1 MTAPRFWPLAPGF
14 WLGDIESTLPFGQK
28 MANNGW
34 SSMAAADHPTSTPLP
49 LPEAIQRYFE
59 IALYLLVLTGFVT
72 LASTGE
78 LDLPTVVLAGGAILF
93 RGYCVAAR
101 RTLLIPERWTTA
113 LTLVY
118 VAFYLADYLVIS
130 RAFVGPAV
138 HLVLFV
144 LVVRLFSARRD
155 RDYYFIAVIAFLMV
169 LAAAV
174 LTVDSTFLVAFV
186 GFMLTAVVTFILME
200 MRRAAASAAFQP
212 AAGEV
217 SVSRQMGVSLV
228 KVTPALVLLIALAA
242 AVIFFVLPRVSSG
255 YLSAYTPTGE
265 IATGFSDRVQLGR
278 IGEIQQSSSL
288 VMHIQIDGDSHG
300 AFDLKWR
307 GVALSLFDGT
317 TWSSPY
323 EHRLLLRP
331 PGGQFLLSS
340 SSEARA
346 GHLIH
351 YRVLMEPIANN
362 VFFLAPEAISLGGNY
377 RLVSRDEAGAVFDA
391 DPEHPVS
398 TYDAQSNVGQPAPA
412 ELRGTTQDYPAAVL
426 LNYLQLPRL
435 DPRVAPLAAQIT
447 ATGSNNYDKAV
458 ALERYLRTHF
468 GYTLQLGRSAQRDPL
483 AYFLFERKQGHCEYF
498 ASAMAVMLRT
508 LRIPSRVVNG
518 FRTGE
523 FNDVTSQYLVRANN
537 AHSWVEAYFP
547 GYGWISFDPTPAAP
561 AEVRTGWSRLALYAD
576 AMASFWREWVVSYD
590 VSHQYILGQ
599 RAAQGGTQWIRKV
612 RRWERREYEAWLEA
626 ARRTGR
632 AVSDA
637 PWRLGGIA
645 LGIACLLI
653 LGAYSAR
660 IWRAIRRRQVA
671 ARPERSPRV
680 AATIWYE
687 RVLRTLAKRGWQK
700 SPAQTPAE
708 FVAAFKDQHVRDPL
722 ARFAEH
728 YERARFG
735 DSAED
740 AGKLPEVYEEVAQ
753 ASRR

>member
-1 MTAPRFWPLAPGF
+1 MV
-14 WLGDIESTLPFGQK
+14 
-28 MANNGW
+28 
-34 SSMAAADHPTSTPLP
+34 AADNPMPVQA
-49 LPEAIQRYFE
+49 AIQRYFE
-59 IALYLLVLTGFVT
+59 IALYWLVLTGFAT
-72 LASTGE
+72 LASTGS
-78 LDLPTVVLAGGAILF
+78 LDLPTLVLAGGAILF
-93 RGYCVAAR
+93 RGYCLATR
-101 RTLLIPERWTTA
+101 RTLLIPEHWTTI
-113 LTLVY
+113 LTLAY

-130 RAFVGPAV
+130 RAFVSSAV

-155 RDYYFIAVIAFLMV
+155 RDQYFLAVISFLMV

-174 LTVDSTFLVAFV
+174 LTVDSTFLLAFAA
-186 GFMLTAVVTFILME
+186 FMLTAVVTFILME
-200 MRRAAASAAFQP
+200 MRRASVSAAFQP
-212 AAGEV
+212 ASGD
-217 SVSRQMGVSLV
+217 SSLSRQMGVSLV
-228 KVTPALVLLIALAA
+228 KLTPALVFFIALAA
-242 AVIFFVLPRVSSG
+242 AAIFFVLPRVSSG
-255 YLSAYTPTGE
+255 YLSAYTPAGE

-288 VMHIQIDGDSHG
+288 VMHIQIDGDTHG

-317 TWSSPY
+317 SWSNPY
-323 EHRLLLRP
+323 EHHLLPRS

-340 SSEARA
+340 STEARA
-346 GHLIH
+346 GSHVIH
-351 YRVLMEPIANN
+351 YRVLLEPIADN
-362 VFFLAPEAISLGGNY
+362 VFFLAPEALSLAGNF
-377 RLVSRDEAGAVFDA
+377 RQVSQDDAGAVFDA
-391 DPEHPVS
+391 DLEHPVS
-398 TYDAQSNVGQPAPA
+398 TYDAQSNIAQHGPA
-412 ELRGTTQDYPAAVL
+412 ELRNAAQDYPPAVL

-435 DPRVAPLAAQIT
+435 DPRIAPLAAQIT
-447 ATGSNNYDKAV
+447 TSESNNYDKAV
-458 ALERYLRTHF
+458 SMERYLRTHF
-468 GYTLQLGRSAQRDPL
+468 GYTLQLGNSTHRDPL

-523 FNDVTSQYLVRANN
+523 FNDVTSQYLVRASN

-561 AEVRTGWSRLALYAD
+561 AEVRTGWNRWALYAD

-590 VSHQYILGQ
+590 VSHQYILGH
-599 RAAQGGTQWIRKV
+599 RAAQGGTQWIR
-612 RRWERREYEAWLEA
+612 RMQRWERRQYQAWLGA
-626 ARRTGR
+626 ARRTGQR
-632 AVSDA
+632 VSDA
-637 PWRLGGIA
+637 PWRWGAIA
-645 LGIACLLI
+645 LGAAALLI

-660 IWRAIRRRQVA
+660 LWRAIRRRRVA
-671 ARPERSPRV
+671 ARPERSPRM

-687 RVLRTLAKRGWQK
+687 RVLRMLAKRGWQK

-708 FVAAFKDQHVRDPL
+708 FVASFEDKTVRDPL

-735 DSAED
+735 NSAED
-740 AGKLPEVYEEVAQ
+740 AARLPEIYEEVSS

>member
-1 MTAPRFWPLAPGF
+1 MV
-14 WLGDIESTLPFGQK
+14 
-28 MANNGW
+28 
-34 SSMAAADHPTSTPLP
+34 AADNPQPLQA
-49 LPEAIQRYFE
+49 AIERYFE
-59 IALYLLVLTGFVT
+59 VALYLLVLTGFAT
-72 LASTGE
+72 LASTGG
-78 LDLPTVVLAGGAILF
+78 LDLPTMVLAGGAILF
-93 RGYCVAAR
+93 RGYCVTTR
-101 RTLLIPERWTTA
+101 QTLLIPERWTTI

-118 VAFYLADYLVIS
+118 VVFYLADYLMIS
-130 RAFVGPAV
+130 GSFVSSAV

-144 LVVRLFSARRD
+144 LGVRLFSARRD
-155 RDYYFIAVIAFLMV
+155 RDYYFLAVIAFLMV

-174 LTVDSTFLVAFV
+174 LTVDSTFLLAFAA
-186 GFMLTAVVTFILME
+186 FMLTAVVTFILME
-200 MRRAAASAAFQP
+200 MRRSSHGAAFQSATP
-212 AAGEV
+212 DA
-217 SVSRQMGVSLV
+217 SLSRQMGVSLAR
-228 KVTPALVLLIALAA
+228 VTPTLVLFIALGA

-255 YLSAYTPTGE
+255 YLSSYTPTGE

-278 IGEIQQSSSL
+278 IGEIQQSSAL

-317 TWSSPY
+317 TWSNPY
-323 EHRLLLRP
+323 EHQVVPRSP
-331 PGGQFLLSS
+331 NGQFLLSFRRDTKS
-340 SSEARA
+340 
-346 GHLIH
+346 GLTIH
-351 YRVLMEPIANN
+351 YRVLMEPVANN
-362 VFFLAPEAISLGGNY
+362 VFFLAPEALSVGGNY
-377 RLVSRDEAGAVFDA
+377 HQVSRDDADAVFDS
-391 DPEHPVS
+391 DLEHPVS
-398 TYDAQSNVGQPAPA
+398 SYDAESNVTQPGPV
-412 ELRGTTQDYPAAVL
+412 ELRAATQGYPPAVL

-435 DPRVAPLAAQIT
+435 DPRVAPLAEQIT
-447 ATGSNNYDKAV
+447 ASENNNYDKAV
-458 ALERYLRTHF
+458 VLERYLRTHF

-498 ASAMAVMLRT
+498 ASAMAVMLRS

-523 FNDVTSQYLVRANN
+523 FNDVTSQYLVRASN

-561 AEVRTGWSRLALYAD
+561 AEVRTGWSRWALYAD

-599 RAAQGGTQWIRKV
+599 RAAQGGEHWIRRV
-612 RRWERREYEAWLEA
+612 RRWERLEYEAWLEA

-632 AVSDA
+632 AVSVA
-637 PWRLGGIA
+637 PWRWGGLA
-645 LGIACLLI
+645 LGIAGLLL

-660 IWRAIRRRQVA
+660 LWRAIRRGRVA

-687 RVLRTLAKRGWQK
+687 RVLQMLAKRGWQK
-700 SPAQTPAE
+700 LPAQTPAE
-708 FVAAFKDQHVRDPL
+708 FVAGLKDDKVRRPL
-722 ARFAEH
+722 ARFAKH

-740 AGKLPEVYEEVAQ
+740 AARLPEDYEEVFE

>member
-1 MTAPRFWPLAPGF
+1 MVASDNPQPLQ
-14 WLGDIESTLPFGQK
+14 L
-28 MANNGW
+28 
-34 SSMAAADHPTSTPLP
+34 
-49 LPEAIQRYFE
+49 AIQRYFE
-59 IALYLLVLTGFVT
+59 IALYWLVQMGFAT
-72 LASTGE
+72 LASTGG
-78 LDLPTVVLAGGAILF
+78 LDLPTIVLAGGAILF
-93 RGYCVAAR
+93 RGYGVATR
-101 RTLLIPERWTTA
+101 RTLLIPEHLTTI
-113 LTLVY
+113 LTLAY

-130 RAFVGPAV
+130 RAFVSSAV

-144 LVVRLFSARRD
+144 LVMRLFSARRD
-155 RDYYFIAVIAFLMV
+155 RDHYFLAVIAFLMV

-174 LTVDSTFLVAFV
+174 LTVDSTFLLAFA

-200 MRRAAASAAFQP
+200 MRRASASAAFQSGSND
-212 AAGEV
+212 A
-217 SVSRQMGVSLV
+217 SVSRRMGVSLAR
-228 KVTPALVLLIALAA
+228 VTPALVLLITIGA

-278 IGEIQQSSSL
+278 IGEIQQSSVL
-288 VMHIQIDGDSHG
+288 VMHIQIDGDAHG

-317 TWSSPY
+317 TWSNPY
-323 EHRLLLRP
+323 EHQMVPRS

-340 SSEARA
+340 TPQARG

-351 YRVLMEPIANN
+351 YRVLMEPLANN
-362 VFFLAPEAISLGGNY
+362 VFFLAPEAVSLAGNY
-377 RLVSRDEAGAVFDA
+377 RLVSRDDADAVFDS
-391 DPEHPVS
+391 DLEHPVG
-398 TYDAQSNVGQPAPA
+398 TYDAQSNLAQPTPA
-412 ELRGTTQDYPAAVL
+412 ELRRAAQGYPPEVL

-435 DPRVAPLAAQIT
+435 DPRVAPLAQQVT
-447 ATGSNNYDKAV
+447 AAESNNYDKTV
-458 ALERYLRTHF
+458 AMERYLRTHF

-523 FNDVTSQYLVRANN
+523 FNDVTAQYLVRASN
-537 AHSWVEAYFP
+537 AHSWVEGYFP

-561 AEVRTGWSRLALYAD
+561 AEVRTGWSRWALYAD

-599 RAAQGGTQWIRKV
+599 RAAQGGSQWIRRM
-612 RRWERREYEAWLEA
+612 RRWGRMQYEAWLEA
-626 ARRTGR
+626 ARRTGQ

-637 PWRLGGIA
+637 PWRWGGVA
-645 LGIACLLI
+645 LGLAALLT

-660 IWRAIRRRQVA
+660 LWRAIRRRRVA
-671 ARPERSPRV
+671 ARPERSPST

-687 RVLRTLAKRGWQK
+687 RVLKMLAKRGLQK

-708 FVAAFKDQHVRDPL
+708 FVAGLQNDSVRGSL
-722 ARFAEH
+722 AQFAEH

-735 DSAED
+735 DSAE
-740 AGKLPEVYEEVAQ
+740 AAARLPEDYEEVAE
-753 ASRR
+753 ASRRS

>member
-1 MTAPRFWPLAPGF
+1 MVASDNPQPLQ
-14 WLGDIESTLPFGQK
+14 L
-28 MANNGW
+28 
-34 SSMAAADHPTSTPLP
+34 
-49 LPEAIQRYFE
+49 AIQRYFE
-59 IALYLLVLTGFVT
+59 IALYWLVLMGFAT
-72 LASTGE
+72 LASTGG
-78 LDLPTVVLAGGAILF
+78 LDLPTIVLAGGAILF
-93 RGYCVAAR
+93 RGYGVATR
-101 RTLLIPERWTTA
+101 RTLLIPEHLTTI
-113 LTLVY
+113 LTLAY

-130 RAFVGPAV
+130 RAFVSSAV

-144 LVVRLFSARRD
+144 LVMRLFSARRD
-155 RDYYFIAVIAFLMV
+155 RDHYFLAVIAFLMV

-174 LTVDSTFLVAFV
+174 LTVDSTFLLAFA

-200 MRRAAASAAFQP
+200 MRRASSTAAFQSAP
-212 AAGEV
+212 GDI
-217 SVSRQMGVSLV
+217 SVSRRMGVSLAR
-228 KVTPALVLLIALAA
+228 VTPALVLLITIGA

-278 IGEIQQSSSL
+278 IGEIQQSSVL
-288 VMHIQIDGDSHG
+288 VMHIQIDGDAHG

-317 TWSSPY
+317 TWSNPY
-323 EHRLLLRP
+323 EHQMVPRS

-340 SSEARA
+340 TPQARG

-362 VFFLAPEAISLGGNY
+362 VFFLAPEAVSLAGNY
-377 RLVSRDEAGAVFDA
+377 RLVSRDDADAVFDS
-391 DPEHPVS
+391 DLEHPVG
-398 TYDAQSNVGQPAPA
+398 TYDAQSNLAQPTPA
-412 ELRGTTQDYPAAVL
+412 ELRRAAQGYPPEVL

-435 DPRVAPLAAQIT
+435 DPRVAPLAQQIT
-447 ATGSNNYDKAV
+447 AAESNNYDKTV
-458 ALERYLRTHF
+458 AMERYLRTHF

-523 FNDVTSQYLVRANN
+523 FNDVTAQYLVRASN
-537 AHSWVEAYFP
+537 AHSWVEGYFP

-561 AEVRTGWSRLALYAD
+561 AEVRTGWSRWALYAD

-599 RAAQGGTQWIRKV
+599 RAAQGGSQWIRRM
-612 RRWERREYEAWLEA
+612 RRWGRMQYEAWLEA
-626 ARRTGR
+626 ARRTGQ

-637 PWRLGGIA
+637 PWRWGGVA
-645 LGIACLLI
+645 LGLAALLT

-660 IWRAIRRRQVA
+660 LWRALRRRRVA
-671 ARPERSPRV
+671 ARPERSPST

-687 RVLRTLAKRGWQK
+687 RVLKMLAKRGLQK

-708 FVAAFKDQHVRDPL
+708 FVAGLRDDSVRGSL
-722 ARFAEH
+722 AQFAEH

-735 DSAED
+735 DSAE
-740 AGKLPEVYEEVAQ
+740 AAARLPEDYEEVAE
-753 ASRR
+753 ASRRS

>member
-1 MTAPRFWPLAPGF
+1 MSTA
-14 WLGDIESTLPFGQK
+14 
-28 MANNGW
+28 
-34 SSMAAADHPTSTPLP
+34 HPTSATIALP
-49 LPEAIQRYFE
+49 DAIQRYFDV
-59 IALYLLVLTGFVT
+59 ALYLLVLTGFAT
-72 LASTGE
+72 LASTGG
-78 LDLPTVVLAGGAILF
+78 LDLPTMVLAGGAILF
-93 RGYCVAAR
+93 RGYCVATR
-101 RTLLIPERWTTA
+101 RVLLIPERWTTI
-113 LTLVY
+113 LTLAY
-118 VAFYLADYLVIS
+118 VVFYLADYLVVS
-130 RAFVGPAV
+130 RAFVSPAV

-155 RDYYFIAVIAFLMV
+155 RDHYFIAVIAFLMV

-174 LTVDSTFLVAFV
+174 LTVDSTFLVAFA
-186 GFMLTAVVTFILME
+186 GFMLAAVATFILME
-200 MRRAAASAAFQP
+200 MRRGAANAAFQSAP
-212 AAGEV
+212 GDV
-217 SVSRQMGVSLV
+217 SVSQQMGVSLAR
-228 KVTPALVLLIALAA
+228 VTPALVLLIALAA

-278 IGEIQQSSSL
+278 IGEIQQSTSL

-300 AFDLKWR
+300 AFDLRWR
-307 GVALSLFDGT
+307 GVALSLFDGA
-317 TWSSPY
+317 TWSNPY
-323 EHRLLLRP
+323 EHRLLLRS

-346 GHLIH
+346 GRLIH
-351 YRVLMEPIANN
+351 YRVLMEPLANN
-362 VFFLAPEAISLGGNY
+362 VFFLAPEAVSLSGNY
-377 RLVSRDEAGAVFDA
+377 RLVSRDEAGAVFDT
-391 DPEHPVS
+391 DLEHPVS
-398 TYDAQSNVGQPAPA
+398 AYDAQSNIAQPGVM
-412 ELRGTTQDYPAAVL
+412 ELRGSAHDYPPAVL

-435 DPRVAPLAAQIT
+435 DPRVAPLAEQIT
-447 ATGSNNYDKAV
+447 AAEGNSYDKAV

-523 FNDVTSQYLVRANN
+523 FNDLTSQYLVRASN

-561 AEVRTGWSRLALYAD
+561 AEVRTGWNRWALYAD
-576 AMASFWREWVVSYD
+576 AMASFWREWIVSYD

-599 RAAQGGTQWIRKV
+599 RAAQGGTDWIRRM
-612 RRWERREYEAWLEA
+612 RRWERRQYDAWLEA

-632 AVSDA
+632 AVSGA
-637 PWRLGGIA
+637 PWRWGGMA
-645 LGIACLLI
+645 LGVAALLT
-653 LGAYSAR
+653 LGSFSAR
-660 IWRAIRRRQVA
+660 IWRAIRRRLVA
-671 ARPERSPRV
+671 ARPERSPQV

-687 RVLRTLAKRGWQK
+687 RVLRMLAKRGWK
-700 SPAQTPAE
+700 KLPAQTSAE
-708 FVAAFKDQHVRDPL
+708 FVAVLKDDKVRGPV

-740 AGKLPEVYEEVAQ
+740 AGRLPEVYEEVVE
-753 ASRR
+753 ASKR

>member
-1 MTAPRFWPLAPGF
+1 MALADNPQPLRLA
-14 WLGDIESTLPFGQK
+14 IE
-28 MANNGW
+28 
-34 SSMAAADHPTSTPLP
+34 
-49 LPEAIQRYFE
+49 RYFE
-59 IALYLLVLTGFVT
+59 IALYLLVLMGFAT
-72 LASTGE
+72 LASTGG
-78 LDLPTVVLAGGAILF
+78 LDLPTTVLAGAAILF
-93 RGYCVAAR
+93 RGYCVATR
-101 RTLLIPERWTTA
+101 RTLMIPERWTTI

-118 VAFYLADYLVIS
+118 IAFYLADYFVIS
-130 RAFVGPAV
+130 RAFVSSAV

-144 LVVRLFSARRD
+144 LVMRLFSARRD
-155 RDYYFIAVIAFLMV
+155 RDYYFLAVIAFLMV
-169 LAAAV
+169 LSAAV
-174 LTVDSTFLVAFV
+174 LTVDSTFLLAFC

-200 MRRAAASAAFQP
+200 MRRAAARAAFQSATDDAS
-212 AAGEV
+212 AA
-217 SVSRQMGVSLV
+217 RQMGFSLV
-228 KVTPALVLLIALAA
+228 KATPALVLLIALGA

-278 IGEIQQSSSL
+278 IGEIQQSGAL
-288 VMHIQIDGDSHG
+288 VMHIQIDGDAHG

-307 GVALSLFDGT
+307 GVALNLFDGV
-317 TWSSPY
+317 TWSNPY
-323 EHRLLLRP
+323 EHRLVARS
-331 PGGQFLLSS
+331 PGGQFPLSS
-340 SSEARA
+340 AVGAR
-346 GHLIH
+346 GGEHLIH

-362 VFFLAPEAISLGGNY
+362 VFFLAPEALSLGGNY
-377 RLVSRDEAGAVFDA
+377 RLVSRDEAGAVFDS
-391 DPEHPVS
+391 DFDRPVG
-398 TYDAQSNVGQPAPA
+398 TYDAESDVAQPTAA
-412 ELRGTTQDYPAAVL
+412 SLRGAQQDYPPAVL

-435 DPRVAPLAAQIT
+435 DPRIAPLSEQIT
-447 ATGSNNYDKAV
+447 ASESNNYDKAV

-468 GYTLQLGRSAQRDPL
+468 GYTLQLGRSAHRDPL

-523 FNDVTSQYLVRANN
+523 FNDVTSQYLVRASN

-547 GYGWISFDPTPAAP
+547 GYGWVSFDPTPAAP
-561 AEVRTGWSRLALYAD
+561 AEVRTGWNRWALYAD

-590 VSHQYILGQ
+590 VSHQYILGH
-599 RAAQGGTQWIRKV
+599 RAAQGGADWIRRA
-612 RRWERREYEAWLEA
+612 RRWERLQYDAWLEA
-626 ARRTGR
+626 ARRTGN
-632 AVSDA
+632 AVSNA
-637 PWRLGGIA
+637 PWRWGGMA
-645 LGIACLLI
+645 LGLATLLV

-660 IWRAIRRRQVA
+660 LWRAIRRRRVA

-687 RVLRTLAKRGWQK
+687 RVLRVLAKRGWQK
-700 SPAQTPAE
+700 LPAQTPTE
-708 FVAAFKDQHVRDPL
+708 FVAAFQDETVRGPM

-740 AGKLPEVYEEVAQ
+740 AARLPEDYEEVVE

>member
-1 MTAPRFWPLAPGF
+1 M
-14 WLGDIESTLPFGQK
+14 LP
-28 MANNGW
+28 
-34 SSMAAADHPTSTPLP
+34 AAHLQSGTNALP
-49 LPEAIQRYFE
+49 NAIQRYFE
-59 IALYLLVLTGFVT
+59 IALYGLVLMGFAT
-72 LASTGE
+72 LASTGG
-78 LDLPTVVLAGGAILF
+78 LDLPTIVLAGSAILF
-93 RGYCVAAR
+93 RGYCVATR
-101 RTLLIPERWTTA
+101 CTLLIPEHLTTI
-113 LTLVY
+113 LTLAY

-130 RAFVGPAV
+130 RAFVSSAV

-144 LVVRLFSARRD
+144 LVMRLFSARRD
-155 RDYYFIAVIAFLMV
+155 RDHYFLAVIAFLMV

-174 LTVDSTFLVAFV
+174 LTVDSTFLLAFA

-200 MRRAAASAAFQP
+200 MRRASASAAFQSGSND
-212 AAGEV
+212 A
-217 SVSRQMGVSLV
+217 SVSRRMGVSLAR
-228 KVTPALVLLIALAA
+228 VTPALVLLIALGA

-255 YLSAYTPTGE
+255 YLSAYTPSGE

-278 IGEIQQSSSL
+278 IGEIQQSSVL
-288 VMHIQIDGDSHG
+288 VMHIQIDGDTHG

-317 TWSSPY
+317 TWSNPY
-323 EHRLLLRP
+323 EHQMVPRS

-340 SSEARA
+340 TPEARG

-351 YRVLMEPIANN
+351 YRVLMEPIADN
-362 VFFLAPEAISLGGNY
+362 VFFLAPEAVSLAGNY
-377 RLVSRDEAGAVFDA
+377 RLVSRDDADAVFDS
-391 DPEHPVS
+391 DLEHPVG
-398 TYDAQSNVGQPAPA
+398 TYDAQSNIAQPTPA
-412 ELRGTTQDYPAAVL
+412 ELRGAARGYPPEVL
-426 LNYLQLPRL
+426 LSYLQLPRL
-435 DPRVAPLAAQIT
+435 DPRVAPLAQQIT
-447 ATGSNNYDKAV
+447 AAESNNYDKTV
-458 ALERYLRTHF
+458 AMERYLRTHF

-523 FNDVTSQYLVRANN
+523 FNDVTAQYLVRASN

-561 AEVRTGWSRLALYAD
+561 AEVRTGWSRWALYAD

-599 RAAQGGTQWIRKV
+599 RAAQGGSQWIRRM
-612 RRWERREYEAWLEA
+612 RRWGRVQYEAWLEA
-626 ARRTGR
+626 ARRTGQ

-637 PWRLGGIA
+637 PWRWGGVA
-645 LGIACLLI
+645 LGLAALLT

-660 IWRAIRRRQVA
+660 LWRAIRRRRVA
-671 ARPERSPRV
+671 ARPERSPTT

-687 RVLRTLAKRGWQK
+687 RVLKMLAKRGLQK

-708 FVAAFKDQHVRDPL
+708 FVAGLQNDSVRGSL
-722 ARFAEH
+722 AQFAEH

-735 DSAED
+735 DSAE
-740 AGKLPEVYEEVAQ
+740 AAAKLPEDYEEVAE
-753 ASRR
+753 ASRRS

>member
-1 MTAPRFWPLAPGF
+1 MVTADNSQPLH
-14 WLGDIESTLPFGQK
+14 L
-28 MANNGW
+28 
-34 SSMAAADHPTSTPLP
+34 
-49 LPEAIQRYFE
+49 AIDRYFE
-59 IALYLLVLTGFVT
+59 IALYLLVLTGFAT
-72 LASTGE
+72 LASTGG
-78 LDLPTVVLAGGAILF
+78 LDLPTMVLAGGAILF
-93 RGYCVAAR
+93 RGYCVATR
-101 RTLLIPERWTTA
+101 RVLLIPEAWTTI

-130 RAFVGPAV
+130 RAFVNSAV

-155 RDYYFIAVIAFLMV
+155 RDHYFLAVIAFLMV

-174 LTVDSTFLVAFV
+174 LTVDSTFLLALC

-200 MRRAAASAAFQP
+200 MRRASASAAFQSATEDP
-212 AAGEV
+212 GA
-217 SVSRQMGVSLV
+217 SRRMGVSLAR
-228 KVTPALVLLIALAA
+228 VTPGLVVLIALGA
-242 AVIFFVLPRVSSG
+242 AVIFFVLPRVSTG

-278 IGEIQQSSSL
+278 IGEIQQSGAL

-300 AFDLKWR
+300 AFELKWR

-317 TWSSPY
+317 TWSNSY
-323 EHRLLLRP
+323 EHHLVPRS
-331 PGGQFLLSS
+331 PGGQFLLLSS
-340 SSEARA
+340 GEKRPGA
-346 GHLIH
+346 HFIH

-362 VFFLAPEAISLGGNY
+362 VFFLAPEALSLGGNY
-377 RLVSRDEAGAVFDA
+377 RLVTRDDAGAVFDS
-391 DPEHPVS
+391 DFDRPVS
-398 TYDAQSNVGQPAPA
+398 TYDAESDVVQPAA
-412 ELRGTTQDYPAAVL
+412 ASLRGAGQEYPPAVL

-435 DPRVAPLAAQIT
+435 DPRIAPLAEQIT
-447 ATGSNNYDKAV
+447 ASESNNYDKAV
-458 ALERYLRTHF
+458 AMERYLRTHF
-468 GYTLQLGRSAQRDPL
+468 GYTLQLGRSAHRDPL

-508 LRIPSRVVNG
+508 LKISSRVVNG

-523 FNDVTSQYLVRANN
+523 FNDVTSQYLVRASN

-561 AEVRTGWSRLALYAD
+561 AEVRTGWNRWALYAD

-590 VSHQYILGQ
+590 VSHQYILGR
-599 RAAQGGTQWIRKV
+599 RAAQGGADWIRRA
-612 RRWERREYEAWLEA
+612 RRWERLQYDAWLEA
-626 ARRTGR
+626 AQRTGN

-637 PWRLGGIA
+637 PWRWGGIA
-645 LGIACLLI
+645 LGVTGLLV
-653 LGAYSAR
+653 LGGYSAR
-660 IWRAIRRRQVA
+660 LWRSIRRRRVA

-687 RVLRTLAKRGWQK
+687 RVLRMLAKRGWQK
-700 SPAQTPAE
+700 LPAQTPAE
-708 FVAAFKDQHVRDPL
+708 FVAAFKDETVRDPL

-735 DSAED
+735 NSAED
-740 AGKLPEVYEEVAQ
+740 AARLPEDYEEVSA

>member
-1 MTAPRFWPLAPGF
+1 
-14 WLGDIESTLPFGQK
+14 
-28 MANNGW
+28 
-34 SSMAAADHPTSTPLP
+34 MAAADNPQPLQA
-49 LPEAIQRYFE
+49 AIERYFE
-59 IALYLLVLTGFVT
+59 VALYLLVLTGFAT
-72 LASTGE
+72 LASTGG
-78 LDLPTVVLAGGAILF
+78 LDLPTIVLAGSAILY
-93 RGYCVAAR
+93 RGYCVATR
-101 RTLLIPERWTTA
+101 RTLLIPERWTTI
-113 LTLVY
+113 LTLAY

-130 RAFVGPAV
+130 RAFVSSAV

-155 RDYYFIAVIAFLMV
+155 RDYSFLAVISFLMV

-186 GFMLTAVVTFILME
+186 GFLLTAVATFILME
-200 MRRAAASAAFQP
+200 MRRASASAAFQS
-212 AAGEV
+212 AAGDAA
-217 SVSRQMGVSLV
+217 VSRQLGFSLA

-255 YLSAYTPTGE
+255 YLSAYTPVGE

-278 IGEIQQSSSL
+278 IGEIQQSGAL

-317 TWSSPY
+317 TWSNPY
-323 EHRLLLRP
+323 EHQMVPRALDGR
-331 PGGQFLLSS
+331 FVLSS
-340 SSEARA
+340 WSEMRPG

-362 VFFLAPEAISLGGNY
+362 VFFLAPEAVSVAGNY
-377 RLVSRDEAGAVFDA
+377 RLVMRDDADAVFDA
-391 DPEHPVS
+391 DLEHPVS
-398 TYDAQSNVGQPAPA
+398 TYDAQSNVAPVASA
-412 ELRGTTQDYPAAVL
+412 ELRSATQEYPPAVL

-435 DPRVAPLAAQIT
+435 DSRIAPLAEQIT
-447 ATGSNNYDKAV
+447 ASESSNYDKAV
-458 ALERYLRTHF
+458 AMERYLRTHF

-483 AYFLFERKQGHCEYF
+483 AYFLFDRKQGHCEYF

-523 FNDVTSQYLVRANN
+523 FNDVTSQYLVRASN

-547 GYGWISFDPTPAAP
+547 GHGWISFDPTPAAP
-561 AEVRTGWSRLALYAD
+561 AEVRTGWNRLALYTD

-590 VSHQYILGQ
+590 VSHQYILGH
-599 RAAQGGTQWIRKV
+599 RATQGGTQWIR
-612 RRWERREYEAWLEA
+612 RTQRWGRQQYDAWLNA
-626 ARRTGR
+626 ARRMGQT
-632 AVSDA
+632 ASDA
-637 PWRLGGIA
+637 PWRWGGMTLGVAG
-645 LGIACLLI
+645 LML

-660 IWRAIRRRQVA
+660 LWRAIRRRRLA
-671 ARPERSPRV
+671 ARPERSPRK

-687 RVLRTLAKRGWQK
+687 RVLRMLAKRGWQK
-700 SPAQTPAE
+700 LPAQTPAE
-708 FVAAFKDQHVRDPL
+708 FVAGFKDGNVRDPL

-740 AGKLPEVYEEVAQ
+740 AARLPEVYEEVAL
-753 ASRR
+753 ASKR

>member
-1 MTAPRFWPLAPGF
+1 MVAPDNPQPFQMA
-14 WLGDIESTLPFGQK
+14 IE
-28 MANNGW
+28 
-34 SSMAAADHPTSTPLP
+34 
-49 LPEAIQRYFE
+49 RYFE
-59 IALYLLVLTGFVT
+59 ISLYLLVLTGFAT
-72 LASTGE
+72 LASTGG
-78 LDLPTVVLAGGAILF
+78 LDLPTMVLAGGAILF
-93 RGYCVAAR
+93 RGYCVATQ
-101 RTLLIPERWTTA
+101 RTLLISESWTTT
-113 LTLVY
+113 LTVGY
-118 VAFYLADYLVIS
+118 VALYLADYFVIS
-130 RAFVGPAV
+130 RAFVSSTV

-155 RDYYFIAVIAFLMV
+155 RDHYFLAVIAFLMV

-174 LTVDSTFLVAFV
+174 LTVDSTFLLAFV
-186 GFMLTAVVTFILME
+186 AFMLTAVITFILME
-200 MRRAAASAAFQP
+200 MRRAAASAAFRSQSGD
-212 AAGEV
+212 A
-217 SVSRQMGVSLV
+217 SLSQKMGFSLA
-228 KVTPALVLLIALAA
+228 KVTPALVLLIAVGAA
-242 AVIFFVLPRVSSG
+242 IIFFVLPRVSSG
-255 YLSAYTPTGE
+255 YLSGYTPTGE

-278 IGEIQQSSSL
+278 IGEIQQSGAL

-300 AFDLKWR
+300 AYDLKWR

-317 TWSSPY
+317 SWSNPY
-323 EHRLLLRP
+323 EHLLVPRSP
-331 PGGQFLLSS
+331 SGQFVLSS
-340 SSEARA
+340 AAEKHPGRF
-346 GHLIH
+346 IH

-362 VFFLAPEAISLGGNY
+362 VFFLAPEALSLGGNY
-377 RLVSRDEAGAVFDA
+377 RLVARDEAGAVFDG
-391 DPEHPVS
+391 DVDHPVS
-398 TYDAQSNVGQPAPA
+398 TYDAESNITQPGAT
-412 ELRGTTQDYPAAVL
+412 ELRAAGQDYPPAVL

-435 DPRVAPLAAQIT
+435 DSRIAPLAAQIT
-447 ATGSNNYDKAV
+447 ASESNKYDKAV
-458 ALERYLRTHF
+458 TLERYLRTHF

-508 LRIPSRVVNG
+508 LKIPSRVVNG

-523 FNDVTSQYLVRANN
+523 FNDVTSQYLVRASN

-561 AEVRTGWSRLALYAD
+561 AEVRTGWNRWALYAD

-599 RAAQGGTQWIRKV
+599 RAEQGGTQWIRRM
-612 RRWERREYEAWLEA
+612 RRWGRMQYDAWLEA
-626 ARRTGR
+626 ARRTGN

-637 PWRLGGIA
+637 PWRWGGMGLGVAA
-645 LGIACLLI
+645 LLV

-660 IWRAIRRRQVA
+660 LWRAVRRRRVA

-687 RVLRTLAKRGWQK
+687 RMLRMLAKRGWQK
-700 SPAQTPAE
+700 LPAQTPAE
-708 FVAAFKDQHVRDPL
+708 FVAGLKDASVRGPL

-740 AGKLPEVYEEVAQ
+740 AARLPEDYEEVSA

>member
-1 MTAPRFWPLAPGF
+1 MVASDNPQPLQ
-14 WLGDIESTLPFGQK
+14 L
-28 MANNGW
+28 
-34 SSMAAADHPTSTPLP
+34 
-49 LPEAIQRYFE
+49 AIQRYFE
-59 IALYLLVLTGFVT
+59 IALYLLVLTGFAT
-72 LASTGE
+72 LASTGG
-78 LDLPTVVLAGGAILF
+78 LDLPTIVLAGGAILF
-93 RGYCVAAR
+93 RGYGVATR
-101 RTLLIPERWTTA
+101 RTLLIPEHLTTI
-113 LTLVY
+113 LTLAY

-130 RAFVGPAV
+130 RAFVSSAV

-144 LVVRLFSARRD
+144 LVMRLFSARRD
-155 RDYYFIAVIAFLMV
+155 RDHYFLAVIAFLMV

-174 LTVDSTFLVAFV
+174 LTVDSTFLLAFA

-200 MRRAAASAAFQP
+200 MRRASSTAAFQSAP
-212 AAGEV
+212 GDI
-217 SVSRQMGVSLV
+217 SVSRRMGVSLAR
-228 KVTPALVLLIALAA
+228 VTPALVLLITIGA

-278 IGEIQQSSSL
+278 IGEIQQSSVL
-288 VMHIQIDGDSHG
+288 VMHIQIDGDAHG

-317 TWSSPY
+317 TWSNPY
-323 EHRLLLRP
+323 EHQMVPRS

-340 SSEARA
+340 TPQARG

-351 YRVLMEPIANN
+351 YRVLMEPLANN
-362 VFFLAPEAISLGGNY
+362 VFFLAPEAVSLAGNY
-377 RLVSRDEAGAVFDA
+377 RLVSRDDADAVFDS
-391 DPEHPVS
+391 DLEHPVG
-398 TYDAQSNVGQPAPA
+398 TYDAQSNIAQPTPA
-412 ELRGTTQDYPAAVL
+412 ELRRAAQGYPPEVL

-435 DPRVAPLAAQIT
+435 DPRVAPLAQQIT
-447 ATGSNNYDKAV
+447 AAESNNYDKTV
-458 ALERYLRTHF
+458 AMERYLRTHF

-483 AYFLFERKQGHCEYF
+483 AYFLFERKHGHCEYF

-523 FNDVTSQYLVRANN
+523 FNDVTAQYLVRASN
-537 AHSWVEAYFP
+537 AHSWVEGYFP

-561 AEVRTGWSRLALYAD
+561 AEVRTGWSRWALYAD

-599 RAAQGGTQWIRKV
+599 RAAQGGSQWIRRM
-612 RRWERREYEAWLEA
+612 RRWGRMQYEAWLEA
-626 ARRTGR
+626 ARRTGQ

-637 PWRLGGIA
+637 PWRWGGVA
-645 LGIACLLI
+645 LGLAALLT

-660 IWRAIRRRQVA
+660 LWRAIRRRRVA
-671 ARPERSPRV
+671 ARPERSPST

-687 RVLRTLAKRGWQK
+687 RVLKMLAKRGLQK

-708 FVAAFKDQHVRDPL
+708 FVAGLQNDSVRGSL
-722 ARFAEH
+722 AQFAEH

-735 DSAED
+735 DSAE
-740 AGKLPEVYEEVAQ
+740 AAARLPEDYEEVAE
-753 ASRR
+753 ASRRS

>member
-1 MTAPRFWPLAPGF
+1 MV
-14 WLGDIESTLPFGQK
+14 
-28 MANNGW
+28 
-34 SSMAAADHPTSTPLP
+34 AADNPQPFQM
-49 LPEAIQRYFE
+49 AIERYFE
-59 IALYLLVLTGFVT
+59 ISLYLLVLTGFAT
-72 LASTGE
+72 LASTGG
-78 LDLPTVVLAGGAILF
+78 LDLPTMVLAGGAILF
-93 RGYCVAAR
+93 RGYCVATQ
-101 RTLLIPERWTTA
+101 RTLLISESWTTT
-113 LTLVY
+113 LTVGY
-118 VAFYLADYLVIS
+118 VALYLADYFVIS
-130 RAFVGPAV
+130 RAFVSSTV

-155 RDYYFIAVIAFLMV
+155 RDHYFLAVIAFLMV

-174 LTVDSTFLVAFV
+174 LTVDSTFLLAFV
-186 GFMLTAVVTFILME
+186 AFMLTAVITFILME
-200 MRRAAASAAFQP
+200 MRRAAASAAFRSQSGD
-212 AAGEV
+212 A
-217 SVSRQMGVSLV
+217 SLSQKMGFSLA
-228 KVTPALVLLIALAA
+228 KVTPALVLLIAVGAA
-242 AVIFFVLPRVSSG
+242 IIFFVLPRVSSG

-278 IGEIQQSSSL
+278 IGEIQQSGAL

-300 AFDLKWR
+300 AYDLKWR

-317 TWSSPY
+317 SWSNPY
-323 EHRLLLRP
+323 EHLLVPRSP
-331 PGGQFLLSS
+331 SGQFVLSS
-340 SSEARA
+340 AAEKHPDRF
-346 GHLIH
+346 IH

-362 VFFLAPEAISLGGNY
+362 VFFLAPEALSLGGNY
-377 RLVSRDEAGAVFDA
+377 RLVARDEAGAVFDG
-391 DPEHPVS
+391 DVDHPVS
-398 TYDAQSNVGQPAPA
+398 TYDAESNITQPGAT
-412 ELRGTTQDYPAAVL
+412 ELRAAGQDYPPAVL

-435 DPRVAPLAAQIT
+435 DSRIAPLAAQIT
-447 ATGSNNYDKAV
+447 ASESNKYDKAV
-458 ALERYLRTHF
+458 TLERYLRTHF

-508 LRIPSRVVNG
+508 LKIPSRVVNG

-523 FNDVTSQYLVRANN
+523 FNDVTSQYLVRASN
-537 AHSWVEAYFP
+537 AHSWVEAYLP

-561 AEVRTGWSRLALYAD
+561 AEVRTGWNRWALYAD

-599 RAAQGGTQWIRKV
+599 RAEQGGTQWIRRM
-612 RRWERREYEAWLEA
+612 RRWGRMQYDAWLEA
-626 ARRTGR
+626 ARRTGN

-637 PWRLGGIA
+637 PWRWGGMGLGVA
-645 LGIACLLI
+645 VLLV

-660 IWRAIRRRQVA
+660 LWRAVRRRRVA

-687 RVLRTLAKRGWQK
+687 RMLRMLAKRGWQK
-700 SPAQTPAE
+700 LPAQTPAE
-708 FVAAFKDQHVRDPL
+708 FVAGLNDDSVRGPL

-735 DSAED
+735 GSAED
-740 AGKLPEVYEEVAQ
+740 AARLPEDYEEVSA

>member
-1 MTAPRFWPLAPGF
+1 MTVAANPQALQVA
-14 WLGDIESTLPFGQK
+14 IE
-28 MANNGW
+28 
-34 SSMAAADHPTSTPLP
+34 
-49 LPEAIQRYFE
+49 RYFE
-59 IALYLLVLTGFVT
+59 VALYLLVLTGFAT
-72 LASTGE
+72 LASTGG
-78 LDLPTVVLAGGAILF
+78 LDLPTIVLAGGAILF
-93 RGYCVAAR
+93 RGYCVATR
-101 RTLLIPERWTTA
+101 HTLLIPERWTTI
-113 LTLVY
+113 LTLGY
-118 VAFYLADYLVIS
+118 VVFYLADYVVIS
-130 RAFVGPAV
+130 RAFVSSAV

-144 LVVRLFSARRD
+144 LVVRLFSAQRD
-155 RDYYFIAVIAFLMV
+155 RDHYFLAVIAFLMV

-174 LTVDSTFLVAFV
+174 LTVDSTFLLAFVAFL
-186 GFMLTAVVTFILME
+186 LTAVVTFILME
-200 MRRAAASAAFQP
+200 MRRASASAAFRS
-212 AAGEV
+212 ATGDV
-217 SVSRQMGVSLV
+217 SVSRQMGVSLA
-228 KVTPALVLLIALAA
+228 KVTPALVLLIAVAA

-255 YLSAYTPTGE
+255 YLSAYTPRGE

-288 VMHIQIDGDSHG
+288 VMHIEIDGDSRG

-317 TWSSPY
+317 TWSNPY
-323 EHRLLLRP
+323 EHQMVPRA
-331 PGGQFLLSS
+331 PGGEFLLTST
-340 SSEARA
+340 AGMRA
-346 GHLIH
+346 GGHLIH

-362 VFFLAPEAISLGGNY
+362 VFFLAPEALSLGGNY
-377 RLVSRDEAGAVFDA
+377 RLVSRDDAGAVFDT
-391 DPEHPVS
+391 DLEHPVGS
-398 TYDAQSNVGQPAPA
+398 YDARSNVGQPGAA
-412 ELRGTTQDYPAAVL
+412 ELRGAMQQFPPAVL

-435 DPRVAPLAAQIT
+435 DPRVAPLAEQIT
-447 ATGSNNYDKAV
+447 ASESNNYDKAV
-458 ALERYLRTHF
+458 ALERYLLTHF

-523 FNDVTSQYLVRANN
+523 FNDVTSQYLVRASN

-547 GYGWISFDPTPAAP
+547 GHGWISFDPTPAAP
-561 AEVRTGWSRLALYAD
+561 AQVRTGWGRWALYAD

-599 RAAQGGTQWIRKV
+599 RAAQGGTHWIRRM
-612 RRWERREYEAWLEA
+612 RRWERQQYDAWLEA
-626 ARRTGR
+626 GRRAGK
-632 AVSDA
+632 AASVA
-637 PWRLGGIA
+637 PWRWGGIA
-645 LGIACLLI
+645 TGMAGLLI

-660 IWRAIRRRQVA
+660 LWRAIRRRRVA

-687 RVLRTLAKRGWQK
+687 RVLRMLAKRGWQK
-700 SPAQTPAE
+700 LPAQTPAE
-708 FVAAFKDQHVRDPL
+708 FVAGLGDEKVQGPL

-740 AGKLPEVYEEVAQ
+740 AARLPEDYEEVSA

>member
-1 MTAPRFWPLAPGF
+1 M
-14 WLGDIESTLPFGQK
+14 
-28 MANNGW
+28 
-34 SSMAAADHPTSTPLP
+34 
-49 LPEAIQRYFE
+49 PETIQRYFE
-59 IALYLLVLTGFVT
+59 VALYLLVLTGFAT
-72 LASTGE
+72 LASTGG
-78 LDLPTVVLAGGAILF
+78 LDLPTIVLAGGAILF
-93 RGYCVAAR
+93 RGYCVAMQ
-101 RTLLIPERWTTA
+101 RTLLIPERWTTV
-113 LTLVY
+113 LTLAY

-130 RAFVGPAV
+130 RAFVSPAV

-155 RDYYFIAVIAFLMV
+155 RDHYFLAVIAFLMV

-174 LTVDSTFLVAFV
+174 LTVDSTFLLAFA
-186 GFMLTAVVTFILME
+186 GFMLTAVATFILME
-200 MRRAAASAAFQP
+200 MRRASASAAFQS
-212 AAGEV
+212 AADDA
-217 SVSRQMGVSLV
+217 SVSRQMGVSLAR
-228 KVTPALVLLIALAA
+228 VTPALVLLIALAA

-255 YLSAYTPTGE
+255 YLSAYTPTSE

-288 VMHIQIDGDSHG
+288 VMHIQIDGDTHG

-317 TWSSPY
+317 TWSNPY
-323 EHRLLLRP
+323 EHRLVARS
-331 PGGQFLLSS
+331 PGGQFLLSAS
-340 SSEARA
+340 SDARA
-346 GHLIH
+346 GGHLIH
-351 YRVLMEPIANN
+351 YRVLMEPIADN
-362 VFFLAPEAISLGGNY
+362 VFFLAPETLSLGGNY
-377 RLVSRDEAGAVFDA
+377 RVVSRDEAGAVFDA
-391 DPEHPVS
+391 DLEHPVS
-398 TYDAQSNVGQPAPA
+398 AYDAQSNVAQPGPA
-412 ELRGTTQDYPAAVL
+412 QLRGAAQDYPPAVL

-435 DPRVAPLAAQIT
+435 DPRIAPLAEQIT
-447 ATGSNNYDKAV
+447 ASESNKYDKAV

-498 ASAMAVMLRT
+498 ASAMAVMLRS

-523 FNDVTSQYLVRANN
+523 FNDVTSQYLVRASN

-547 GYGWISFDPTPAAP
+547 GYGWTSFDPTPAAP
-561 AEVRTGWSRLALYAD
+561 VPVRTGWSRWALYAD

-590 VSHQYILGQ
+590 VSHQYILGH
-599 RAAQGGTQWIRKV
+599 RAAQGGEQWIRRV
-612 RRWERREYEAWLEA
+612 RRWERLQYDAWLEA
-626 ARRTGR
+626 ARRTGH

-637 PWRLGGIA
+637 PWRWGAIA
-645 LGIACLLI
+645 LGVVALLI

-660 IWRAIRRRQVA
+660 LWRAIRRRRVA
-671 ARPERSPRV
+671 ARPERSPRM

-687 RVLRTLAKRGWQK
+687 RVLRLLAKRGWQK

-708 FVAAFKDQHVRDPL
+708 FVASFKNGGVRDPM

-735 DSAED
+735 DSGED
-740 AGKLPEVYEEVAQ
+740 AARLPEVYEEVAE